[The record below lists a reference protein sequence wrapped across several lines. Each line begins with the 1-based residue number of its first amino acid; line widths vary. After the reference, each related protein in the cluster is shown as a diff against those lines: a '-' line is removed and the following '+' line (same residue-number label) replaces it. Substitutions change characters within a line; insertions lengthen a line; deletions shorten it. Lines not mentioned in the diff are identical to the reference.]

1 MPNDHMQKKSNVEIV
16 HKHQFA
22 NVQVRLT
29 KQTISMTT
37 TILLAADLLFIAA
50 YLFSALPKD
59 HALTLFHGSQIL
71 YLGLSSTLPGAYLS
85 LKLLAGSATAALV
98 IYTFEPGEKI
108 SAFWY
113 LAAIVLIYLAIDQ
126 MTQFHTVWAHS
137 AADILFGVTA
147 GPGPNRANL
156 LSHGLP
162 LATFYIAAI
171 VALREQY
178 KRALCWLLPSAVV
191 LTMGPLWPE
200 ITVPVRNLAIN
211 SPLSSFVELFS
222 QETFR
227 TAWLEGL
234 TLINSTLVITGLAV
248 ALHEMQKKT
257 VTYAWYYDI

>member
-1 MPNDHMQKKSNVEIV
+1 MSSNHTQKKSDVEIV

-22 NVQVRLT
+22 NLQVRLT
-29 KQTISMTT
+29 KQTIGMTAA
-37 TILLAADLLFIAA
+37 ILLATDLLFIAI
-50 YLFSALPKD
+50 YLFSELPKD
-59 HALTLFHGSQIL
+59 HSLALFHGFEIPD
-71 YLGLSSTLPGAYLS
+71 LGLASTLPGAYLS

-113 LAAIVLIYLAIDQ
+113 LAVIVLTYLAIDQ
-126 MTQFHTVWAHS
+126 MTQFHSVWAHS
-137 AADILFGVTA
+137 AADILFDVTA
-147 GPGPNRANL
+147 SPNHANL

-178 KRALCWLLPSAVV
+178 KRALYWLLTSAMV

-200 ITVPVRNLAIN
+200 ITVPVRNLVIN
-211 SPLSSFVELFS
+211 GPLSSFVELIS
-222 QETFR
+222 QQAFQ

-234 TLINSTLVITGLAV
+234 TLISSTLVITGLTV
-248 ALHEMQKKT
+248 ALYEMQKKT
-257 VTYAWYYDI
+257 ITYAWYYDI